1 MDSDK
6 KPLIKDFT
14 PNPYSVKYNDI
25 VDHLL
30 KESVEDFEKS
40 GKFSD
45 KILLNLYNIFGTVFE
60 RALELYEER
69 RVTHISSSAPIV
81 KGDCYNRNN
90 ARWLLQVKGFS
101 GSIYTL
107 FPEINFCTCLS
118 FRNQVI
124 DNRVIFTC
132 KHVLASWLATIDKE
146 KLLYQQITS
155 QQFQHFLLY
164 QSFCNHNATC
174 FATENGLKITVEDAK
189 CMQANAYI
197 SRPLFV
203 EYYLKED
210 GTGNPLS
217 ILIEEN
223 GVITDCS
230 LKTQN
235 PESLLDFHLE
245 EENVYSRV
253 VLKTELLKDILN
265 ELDPTSEI
273 IELLLSPEEPF
284 FRISTNGLA
293 GICHIELPH
302 DGDLIE
308 NFKCNTA
315 ATTKYKLAHIKPA
328 MKALSPA
335 YKVSLRT
342 DTCGLLCFQY
352 MIKTDEG
359 SVSYVEYYISPVID
373 LDKQE

>member
-1 MDSDK
+1 MVVCMYRK
-6 KPLIKDFT
+6 QLIKDFT
-14 PNPYSVKYNDI
+14 PNPYSVKYNEI

-30 KESVEDFEKS
+30 KESVEDFEKN

-45 KILLNLYNIFGTVFE
+45 KILLKLYNVFGEVFE
-60 RALELYEER
+60 RALELYEEK
-69 RVTHISSSAPIV
+69 RVTHISSSTPVA
-81 KGDCYNRNN
+81 KGDCYNKNN

-101 GSIYTL
+101 GIIYTL

-132 KHVLASWLATIDKE
+132 KHVLACWLATIDKE

-164 QSFCNHNATC
+164 QSFSNHTATC
-174 FATENGLKITVEDAK
+174 FATENGIKVTVEDAK

-197 SRPLFV
+197 SKPLFV

-210 GTGNPLS
+210 GIGNPLS
-217 ILIEEN
+217 VVIEEN

-235 PESLLDFHLE
+235 PEGLLDFYLE
-245 EENVYSRV
+245 EQNVYSRV
-253 VLKTELLKDILN
+253 VLKTELLKDILT

-302 DGDLIE
+302 DGDMIE
-308 NFKCNTA
+308 NFKCQAA

-328 MKALSPA
+328 MKALSCA
-335 YKVSLRT
+335 YKTSLRT

-352 MIKTDEG
+352 MIKTEEG
-359 SVSYVEYYISPVID
+359 NVCYVEYYISPVID
-373 LDKQE
+373 MD